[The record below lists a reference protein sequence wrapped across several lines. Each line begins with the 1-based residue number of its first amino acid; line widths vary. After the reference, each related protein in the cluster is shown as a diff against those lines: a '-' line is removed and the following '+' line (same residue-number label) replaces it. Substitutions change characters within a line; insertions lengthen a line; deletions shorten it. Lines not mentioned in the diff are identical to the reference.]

1 MLTVLSELTAYI
13 PTDVDFISVLKFIG
27 ILAFAVLFIGLLA
40 RVVIGKKS
48 SLNHSV
54 SAAIGILFVY
64 AMSIVVYTFNP
75 YNLARYLSPLPFVTF
90 QEQTLQ
96 LFSFSGAAI
105 PEICREF
112 LSMVILAFL
121 VNLLDTFIPKGKKV
135 FGWFV
140 WRFVSVVLAIV
151 CHFLITLA
159 FNAYL
164 PGVLATYAPIIL
176 LGILAAML
184 VLGLLN
190 VILSVVL
197 TVVNPLIG
205 ALYAFFFSN
214 IVGKQLSKSIVT
226 TTILCA
232 VVYALA
238 HFGYTLISISAAA
251 LGAYIPLIFILLVL
265 WYVIGN
271 LL

>member
-13 PTDVDFISVLKFIG
+13 PKDIDFVSAVKFAAT
-27 ILAFAVLFIGLLA
+27 LAFGALFIGLLA

-75 YNLARYLSPLPFVTF
+75 YNLAKYLSPLPFVTF
-90 QEQTLQ
+90 QEQTLRM
-96 LFSFSGAAI
+96 FSFAGAAI
-105 PEICREF
+105 PEICREV

-140 WRFVSVVLAIV
+140 WRFVSVVLAFF
-151 CHFLITLA
+151 CHYLITLG

-164 PGVLATYAPIIL
+164 PGVLATYAPMIL

-184 VLGLLN
+184 ILGLLN

-214 IVGKQLSKSIVT
+214 VVGKQLSKAIVT
-226 TTILCA
+226 TAILCV
-232 VVYALA
+232 VVYALEY
-238 HFGYTLISISAAA
+238 FGYTLISISAAA
-251 LGAYIPLIFILLVL
+251 LGAYIPLIFVLLVL
-265 WYVIGN
+265 WYVIGH